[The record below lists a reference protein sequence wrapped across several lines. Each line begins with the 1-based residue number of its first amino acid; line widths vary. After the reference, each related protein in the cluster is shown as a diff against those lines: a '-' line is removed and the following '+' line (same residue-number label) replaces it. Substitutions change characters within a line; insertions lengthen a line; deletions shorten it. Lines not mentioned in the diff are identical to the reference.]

1 MFTFH
6 SEMNTQTIETNA
18 YQEMKIRNERRS
30 STNKSLKLYTMEL
43 KQQRF
48 RGELRERQ
56 PVFTKG
62 LQAPI

>member
-18 YQEMKIRNERRS
+18 YQGMKIRNERRS
-30 STNKSLKLYTMEL
+30 STNKSLKLYTMKL

-48 RGELRERQ
+48 PGELRERQ
-56 PVFTKG
+56 PIFSKG
-62 LQAPI
+62 LKAPI